1 MATRRRCYRS
11 FSHRRHCAR
20 PTRKFLPST
29 PTSSRAPLFS
39 RDLAISLLLVLALT
53 TKLGSAHFPQDL
65 GSPLRAGAWAR
76 LFRRA
81 TFLMRCSSA
90 PLRARRQPL
99 WCSLF
104 PSFLFPFSFFL
115 CSCVVLYAGQAH
127 TFPAFTF
134 ICSRLPFWPCVTL
147 RACSVRHWLCAVCMY
162 ALASMGRYAMLFLRP
177 PLLVALVRGS
187 KHCAAIGCIIKPMC

>member
-11 FSHRRHCAR
+11 FFHRRHCAR

-104 PSFLFPFSFFL
+104 PSFLFPFFL
-115 CSCVVLYAGQAH
+115 FPLQLRCCVCRPGTHL
-127 TFPAFTF
+127 
-134 ICSRLPFWPCVTL
+134 PCVYFHLFKAPFLAL
-147 RACSVRHWLCAVCMY
+147 RHVHACSVRHWLCAVCTY
-162 ALASMGRYAMLFLRP
+162 ALASMGRYAMFFLRP
-177 PLLVALVRGS
+177 PPLVALVRGS
-187 KHCAAIGCIIKPMC
+187 KHCAAIG

>member
-11 FSHRRHCAR
+11 FFHRRHCAR

-104 PSFLFPFSFFL
+104 PSFLFPFFL
-115 CSCVVLYAGQAH
+115 FPLQLRCCVCRPGTHL
-127 TFPAFTF
+127 
-134 ICSRLPFWPCVTL
+134 PCVYFHLFKAPFLALRHVACVQCSTL
-147 RACSVRHWLCAVCMY
+147 VVRCVHVRAGIDGTV
-162 ALASMGRYAMLFLRP
+162 RYAF
-177 PLLVALVRGS
+177 S
-187 KHCAAIGCIIKPMC
+187 AAASLGCVGARF